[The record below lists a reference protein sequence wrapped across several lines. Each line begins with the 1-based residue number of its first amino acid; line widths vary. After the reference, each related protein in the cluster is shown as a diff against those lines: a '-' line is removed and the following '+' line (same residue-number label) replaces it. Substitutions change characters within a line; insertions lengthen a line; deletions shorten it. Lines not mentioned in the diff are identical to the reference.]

1 MNISV
6 DIISDL
12 WSLHTYSDSVEETQE
27 NRAKFLA
34 FNDVN
39 GPDVSQKTENPRVFI
54 ISAMNRGCNILMG
67 VVTV

>member
-6 DIISDL
+6 DIMSDL

-39 GPDVSQKTENPRVFI
+39 GPDASQKTLEY
-54 ISAMNRGCNILMG
+54 SL
-67 VVTV
+67 

>member
-6 DIISDL
+6 DIMSDL

-27 NRAKFLA
+27 NRAKKFLA

-39 GPDVSQKTENPRVFI
+39 GPDVSQKTLEY
-54 ISAMNRGCNILMG
+54 SL
-67 VVTV
+67 

>member
-6 DIISDL
+6 DIMSDL

-34 FNDVN
+34 FNDDN
-39 GPDVSQKTENPRVFI
+39 GPDVSQKTLEYSFI
-54 ISAMNRGCNILMG
+54 ISAMNRGCDILMG